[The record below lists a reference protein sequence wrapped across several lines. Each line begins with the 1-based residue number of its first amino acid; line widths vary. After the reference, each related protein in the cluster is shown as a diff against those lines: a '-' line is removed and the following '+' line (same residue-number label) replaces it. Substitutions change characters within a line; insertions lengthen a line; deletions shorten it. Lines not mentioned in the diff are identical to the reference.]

1 MGNAI
6 IAILLLLT
14 FVGFIFYIFK
24 GGNLMVGFFVMAIL
38 WAVIGLVPFDVAIKK
53 VFAEPALNYGPTII
67 YIAFGSWFDRVLVDS
82 GIAPAISQRTAK
94 AGKKNVMLAAILVVL
109 VTALIFIS
117 AYGVGSVIAIGVI
130 LLPIMLSLGIPRK
143 IALPAFLMSV
153 GAPMYLNLVL
163 FNQIK
168 AFFPKAEYGGK
179 HLVFGIAAMAVQL
192 LAVIIYLFLH
202 RKSFDPAKANENLEL
217 VGAEESTEEVKI
229 PWIAFI
235 VPVVPVFMNLAFK
248 WDAVPSLILATLLA
262 MLLTG
267 KMRHWKSFI
276 DFLNDT
282 IQTAI
287 SDIAGLI
294 MFLMALIM
302 FSGDAQINAARF
314 QTLLTSILPSNI
326 WVLALALGIAAPLA
340 LALGIAAPLALFR
353 GPLHVWGAGA
363 ATAAVLAGAH
373 IFPDSLL
380 LPLMY
385 VPSLMAVSTD
395 LTQSWNVWALKYM
408 KVDSRELLKQGV
420 PVMWI
425 VSIIN
430 VILAVLIIK

>member
-1 MGNAI
+1 
-6 IAILLLLT
+6 
-14 FVGFIFYIFK
+14 
-24 GGNLMVGFFVMAIL
+24 MVGFFVMAIL

-67 YIAFGSWFDRVLVDS
+67 YIAFGSWFGRVLVDS

-179 HLVFGIAAMAVQL
+179 YLVFGIAAMAVQL

-235 VPVVPVFMNLAFK
+235 VPVIPVFMNLAFK

-302 FSGDAQINAARF
+302 FSGAAQINAARF

-326 WVLALALGIAAPLA
+326 WVLA

>member
-1 MGNAI
+1 MVNTI

-67 YIAFGSWFDRVLVDS
+67 YIAFGSWFGRVLVDS

-94 AGKKNVMLAAILVVL
+94 AGKKNVMLAAILVIL

-130 LLPIMLSLGIPRK
+130 LLPILLSLGIPRK
-143 IALPAFLMSV
+143 IALPVFLMSV

-168 AFFPKAEYGGK
+168 AFFPKADYSGK
-179 HLVFGIAAMAVQL
+179 YLIFGITAMAVQL
-192 LAVIIYLFLH
+192 LAVIIYLFMH
-202 RKSFDPAKANENLEL
+202 RKSFDASKADENLKL
-217 VGAEESTEEVKI
+217 VGAEVSTEEIKI
-229 PWIAFI
+229 PWPAFI

-302 FSGDAQINAARF
+302 FSGAAQINAARF
-314 QTLLTSILPSNI
+314 QTLLTSVLPSNI
-326 WVLALALGIAAPLA
+326 WILA

-373 IFPDSLL
+373 IFPDALL

>member
-1 MGNAI
+1 MVNTI

-24 GGNLMVGFFVMAIL
+24 CGNLMVGFFVMAIL

-67 YIAFGSWFDRVLVDS
+67 YIAFGSWFGRVLVDS

-179 HLVFGIAAMAVQL
+179 YLVFGIAAMAVQL

-302 FSGDAQINAARF
+302 FSGAAQINAARF

-326 WVLALALGIAAPLA
+326 WVLA

>member
-1 MGNAI
+1 
-6 IAILLLLT
+6 
-14 FVGFIFYIFK
+14 
-24 GGNLMVGFFVMAIL
+24 
-38 WAVIGLVPFDVAIKK
+38 
-53 VFAEPALNYGPTII
+53 
-67 YIAFGSWFDRVLVDS
+67 
-82 GIAPAISQRTAK
+82 
-94 AGKKNVMLAAILVVL
+94 
-109 VTALIFIS
+109 
-117 AYGVGSVIAIGVI
+117 
-130 LLPIMLSLGIPRK
+130 MLSLGIPRK

-179 HLVFGIAAMAVQL
+179 YLVFGIAAMAVQL

-302 FSGDAQINAARF
+302 FSGAAQINAASF

-326 WVLALALGIAAPLA
+326 WVLA

>member
-1 MGNAI
+1 
-6 IAILLLLT
+6 
-14 FVGFIFYIFK
+14 
-24 GGNLMVGFFVMAIL
+24 MVGFFVMAIL

-53 VFAEPALNYGPTII
+53 VFAEPALNDGPTII
-67 YIAFGSWFDRVLVDS
+67 YIAFGSWFGRVLVDS

-179 HLVFGIAAMAVQL
+179 YLVFGIAAMAVQL

-294 MFLMALIM
+294 MFLMALII
-302 FSGDAQINAARF
+302 FSGAAQINAARF

-326 WVLALALGIAAPLA
+326 WVLA

>member
-1 MGNAI
+1 
-6 IAILLLLT
+6 
-14 FVGFIFYIFK
+14 
-24 GGNLMVGFFVMAIL
+24 
-38 WAVIGLVPFDVAIKK
+38 GLVPFDVAIKK

-67 YIAFGSWFDRVLVDS
+67 YIAFGSWFGRVLVDS

-94 AGKKNVMLAAILVVL
+94 AGKKNVILAAILVIL

-130 LLPIMLSLGIPRK
+130 LLPILLSLGIPRK
-143 IALPAFLMSV
+143 IALPVFLMSV

-179 HLVFGIAAMAVQL
+179 YLVFGIAAMAVQL

-302 FSGDAQINAARF
+302 FSGAAQINAARF

-326 WVLALALGIAAPLA
+326 WVLA

>member
-1 MGNAI
+1 
-6 IAILLLLT
+6 
-14 FVGFIFYIFK
+14 
-24 GGNLMVGFFVMAIL
+24 
-38 WAVIGLVPFDVAIKK
+38 
-53 VFAEPALNYGPTII
+53 
-67 YIAFGSWFDRVLVDS
+67 
-82 GIAPAISQRTAK
+82 
-94 AGKKNVMLAAILVVL
+94 
-109 VTALIFIS
+109 
-117 AYGVGSVIAIGVI
+117 
-130 LLPIMLSLGIPRK
+130 
-143 IALPAFLMSV
+143 
-153 GAPMYLNLVL
+153 
-163 FNQIK
+163 
-168 AFFPKAEYGGK
+168 
-179 HLVFGIAAMAVQL
+179 MAVQL

-302 FSGDAQINAARF
+302 FSGAAQINAARF

-326 WVLALALGIAAPLA
+326 WVLA